1 MGGSHILVCSIGNPA
16 PYARTLHSAGHV
28 VLSALASMLSYK
40 IEKARSGGGSL
51 VYVGQEFVLWQ
62 SGSFMNVSGTAV
74 AKAFKIYGGRQLVVL
89 HDEMELPL
97 GRVKVTSGHA
107 SAKGH
112 NGLRSM
118 TTKDYTRIGIGIDRP
133 LSRESD
139 VVAAYV
145 LRKMQGHE
153 RAKIEASAVTV
164 LEELRRL

>member
-1 MGGSHILVCSIGNPA
+1 MVCSIGNPA
-16 PYARTLHSAGHV
+16 PYAKTLHSAGHV

-40 IEKARSGGGSL
+40 LEKANSGSL
-51 VYVGQEFVLWQ
+51 VSVGQEFVLWQ
-62 SGSFMNVSGTAV
+62 SGSFMNVSGAAV
-74 AKAFKIYGGRQLVVL
+74 AKASKIYGGRKLVVL

-97 GRVKVTSGHA
+97 GRVKVASGNA

-118 TTKDYTRIGIGIDRP
+118 MTKDYIRIGIGIDRP
-133 LSRESD
+133 LSREPD

-145 LRKMQGHE
+145 LRKMQGQE
-153 RAKIEASAVTV
+153 RAKIEASAFTV

>member
-28 VLSALASMLSYK
+28 VLSALATMLSYK
-40 IEKARSGGGSL
+40 FEKAQSGGGSL
-51 VYVGQEFVLWQ
+51 VSVGA
-62 SGSFMNVSGTAV
+62 AV
-74 AKAFKIYGGRQLVVL
+74 AKASKIYGGRKLVVL
-89 HDEMELPL
+89 HDELELPL

-118 TTKDYTRIGIGIDRP
+118 MTKDYIRIGIGIDRP
-133 LSRESD
+133 LSREPD

-145 LRKMQGHE
+145 LRKMKGNE
-153 RAKIEASAVTV
+153 RIKIEASAFTA
-164 LEELRRL
+164 LEELRKL